1 MPRSRTSAVW
11 TFAITAIALFMV
23 SLDNL
28 VVTTALPVIRRDL
41 GSSLQD
47 LEWMVNAYTLT
58 FAVLLLTGAALGD
71 RFGRRRLFVIGLAIF
86 TAGSAAAALAPSSTF
101 LIAAR
106 AVQGLGGAI
115 VIPLTLTIL
124 SASVSPGRR
133 ALALGAWGGIGGLAI
148 AVGPLVGGAIAQGVN
163 WHWIFWLTVPVGI
176 VVVVLAS
183 LRLQETRGPEGRL
196 DLAGLALASGGLL
209 GLVWAVIHGNDYGW
223 TDPRILG
230 GFALG
235 AVLLVLFAA
244 WERRTDNPML
254 PLHMFRSRAFAAA
267 NAVSLLMYFGMFGSI
282 FLLSQ
287 FFQIVQ
293 GLNPF
298 EAGLRVLPWT
308 AMPAFVAPIAGLLAG
323 RIGSRPILVPGLALM
338 ALGLVWAVIHGND
351 DGWTSPGIVGAF
363 AVGAILLVLF
373 GLWEGR
379 TSNPM
384 LPLHMFRSRAFAAAN
399 AVSLLMY
406 FGMFGSIFLLSQF
419 FQVVQGL
426 NPFEAGLRVL
436 PWTAMP
442 AVVAPIAGLV
452 AGRIGSRP
460 VLVVGLTLM
469 AIGLA
474 WLAAIS
480 SPTAPYTSFV
490 PAFVVSGIG
499 MGMFFAP
506 IANVV
511 LSAVYPE
518 EEGKASGANNAIRE
532 VGGVFGV
539 AVLASVF
546 SANGSFASPQAYVN
560 GLVPAVWLGAAVV
573 AVAAVVALAIPA
585 RVAAGIRG
593 SVTVPTLS
601 RQRTDV
607 DLAG

>member
-1 MPRSRTSAVW
+1 MTRTRASAAW

-28 VVTTALPVIRRDL
+28 VVTTALPVIKRDL

-86 TAGSAAAALAPSSTF
+86 TAGSAAAALAPSSGF

-115 VIPLTLTIL
+115 VVPLSLTIL
-124 SASVSPGRR
+124 SAGVSPQRR
-133 ALALGAWGGIGGLAI
+133 ALALGAWGGIAGLAI

-163 WHWIFWLTVPVGI
+163 WHWIFWLNVPVGI
-176 VVVVLAS
+176 VAVVLAS
-183 LRLQETRGPEGRL
+183 LRLQETHGPEGRL
-196 DLAGLALASGGLL
+196 DLLGLFLASSGLL
-209 GLVWAVIHGNDYGW
+209 GLVWAVIHGNDDGW
-223 TDPRILG
+223 TNPQILG
-230 GFALG
+230 A
-235 AVLLVLFAA
+235 FAA
-244 WERRTDNPML
+244 GALLLAAFGIWERRTANPML

-267 NAVSLLMYFGMFGSI
+267 NAVSLFMYFGMFGSI

-287 FFQIVQ
+287 FFQLVQ

-308 AMPAFVAPIAGLLAG
+308 AMPAFVAPMAGLLSG
-323 RIGSRPILVPGLALM
+323 RIGSRAILVAGLALM
-338 ALGLVWAVIHGND
+338 AV
-351 DGWTSPGIVGAF
+351 
-363 AVGAILLVLF
+363 
-373 GLWEGR
+373 
-379 TSNPM
+379 
-384 LPLHMFRSRAFAAAN
+384 
-399 AVSLLMY
+399 
-406 FGMFGSIFLLSQF
+406 
-419 FQVVQGL
+419 
-426 NPFEAGLRVL
+426 
-436 PWTAMP
+436 
-442 AVVAPIAGLV
+442 
-452 AGRIGSRP
+452 
-460 VLVVGLTLM
+460 
-469 AIGLA
+469 GLA
-474 WLAAIS
+474 WLAAVS
-480 SPTAPYTSFV
+480 SPTVPYAELV

-511 LSAVYPE
+511 LSSVYPE

-546 SANGSFASPQAYVN
+546 SANGSYTSPQAFVD
-560 GLVPAVWLGAAVV
+560 GLVPAVWVGAAVV
-573 AVAAVVALAIPA
+573 ALAAIVALAIPA
-585 RVAAGIRG
+585 RVAAGIHGPAAARR
-593 SVTVPTLS
+593 SVGVLS
-601 RQRTDV
+601 
-607 DLAG
+607 DLDMAG